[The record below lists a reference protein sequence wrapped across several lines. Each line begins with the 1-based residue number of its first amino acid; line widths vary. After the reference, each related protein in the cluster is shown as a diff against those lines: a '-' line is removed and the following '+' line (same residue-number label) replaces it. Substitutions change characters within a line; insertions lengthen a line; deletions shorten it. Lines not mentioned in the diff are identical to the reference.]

1 MCVVELDGGLLGQL
15 SPIAV
20 MPKESANQIRQ
31 RTGDQKVFLH
41 EAQILARS
49 RGVIGIQHT
58 GQRFGL
64 EGPAQCGHEIPHAKL
79 LEIEVIGSRR
89 GPEAKGADGFPAITY
104 DWTVIR
110 NAEQS
115 RWTIADHLDS
125 SVAQLEGDVQ
135 LDFHF
140 LVMATDLPWIA
151 VPQPVVG
158 ILLLPAVHKRL
169 TKH

>member
-20 MPKESANQIRQ
+20 MAEESANQIRQ
-31 RTGDQKVFLH
+31 RTGDQKIFLH
-41 EAQILARS
+41 EAQILSCS

-64 EGPAQCGHEIPHAKL
+64 EGPAQCGHEISSTKFL
-79 LEIEVIGSRR
+79 KVEIVCSRC
-89 GPEAKGADGFPAITY
+89 GPEAEGVDRFAAITY

-110 NAEQS
+110 NAEQR

-125 SVAQLEGDVQ
+125 SVAQLERDVQ
-135 LDFHF
+135 LDLDL
-140 LVMATDLPWIA
+140 LV
-151 VPQPVVG
+151 
-158 ILLLPAVHKRL
+158 
-169 TKH
+169 